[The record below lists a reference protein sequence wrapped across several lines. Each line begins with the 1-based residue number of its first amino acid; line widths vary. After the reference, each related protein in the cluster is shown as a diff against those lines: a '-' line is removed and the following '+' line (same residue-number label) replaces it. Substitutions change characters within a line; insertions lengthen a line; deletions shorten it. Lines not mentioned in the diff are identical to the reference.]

1 MTTNAALLV
10 MDYQPG
16 ILARLADPDPLVE
29 RMQGAIATARAA
41 GATIAFVRVALTD
54 DEVAAVPDTN
64 KSFSAAKRGGAGM
77 PAGDAAT
84 QVDPRLAPQD
94 GDIVVRK
101 RRVGAFS
108 TTDLHDQLQA
118 RGVDTLVLAGVSTS
132 GCVLSTARDAAD
144 KDYRLYV
151 LADGCADP
159 DAEVHDVL
167 LRKVLPRQADVVTI
181 AELEG
186 VLSP

>member
-1 MTTNAALLV
+1 MTNTALLV
-10 MDYQPG
+10 MDLQPG
-16 ILARLADPDPLVE
+16 ILGRLDDDSVVE
-29 RMQGAIATARAA
+29 RVNGAIATARAA
-41 GATIAFVRVALTD
+41 GATVAFVRVAFTD
-54 DEVAAVPDTN
+54 AEAAAVPERN
-64 KSFSAAKRGGAGM
+64 KMFTRMGSGGGNAD
-77 PAGDAAT
+77 DASS
-84 QVDPRLAPQD
+84 QVDPRLDVED

-108 TTDLHDQLQA
+108 TTDLHEQLQA

-167 LRKVLPRQADVVTI
+167 LRKVLPRQADVITT
-181 AELEG
+181 ADLPE
-186 VLSP
+186 VLAP